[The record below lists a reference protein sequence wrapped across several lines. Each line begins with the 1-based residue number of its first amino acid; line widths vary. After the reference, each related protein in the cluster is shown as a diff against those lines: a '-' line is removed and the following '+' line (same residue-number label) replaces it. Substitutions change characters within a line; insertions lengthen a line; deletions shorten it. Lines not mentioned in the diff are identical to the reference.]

1 MGAFIN
7 NIKGYHFLKS
17 SLKPLKRRYFNQQ
30 INLIPENNILF
41 FGDPRGGTTWM
52 GETLSQL
59 FNLPILW
66 EPMLPRKDSR
76 FKNFNFA
83 SRQYLPENLNDK
95 AINQAFSDLFTGKGI
110 DDWEIQHTSVKMLK
124 QSQAAVIKFTR
135 GTMLLPYITENFKFN
150 KKPIYM
156 LRHPMAVVAS
166 QLKHVGWREAKP
178 YFEIPNAAFNEVYVQ
193 HRDFLN
199 TLKTKEEILIA
210 KWALTNKVVLEHPK
224 HQKHWIF
231 ITYEETLLN
240 PKETLQK
247 VLDAWGCA
255 EVNLDQIDFSKK
267 SRTSS
272 SLEKIGKEQQLSQ
285 WRNSF
290 SVEQILKMQA
300 VLDYFEIDIY
310 NSADSL

>member
-1 MGAFIN
+1 
-7 NIKGYHFLKS
+7 
-17 SLKPLKRRYFNQQ
+17 
-30 INLIPENNILF
+30 
-41 FGDPRGGTTWM
+41 
-52 GETLSQL
+52 
-59 FNLPILW
+59 
-66 EPMLPRKDSR
+66 
-76 FKNFNFA
+76 
-83 SRQYLPENLNDK
+83 
-95 AINQAFSDLFTGKGI
+95 
-110 DDWEIQHTSVKMLK
+110 
-124 QSQAAVIKFTR
+124 
-135 GTMLLPYITENFKFN
+135 
-150 KKPIYM
+150 
-156 LRHPMAVVAS
+156 MAVVAS